1 MSYQRTH
8 ITSARGNHCINDLDV
23 MSREERIPSNIAVT
37 KISTLMLRFVKLMNF
52 IGKTRLITLDTIIL
66 ASKKLSYFGLPPKL
80 KVKLATLKMSYFN

>member
-37 KISTLMLRFVKLMNF
+37 KISTLMLRFVKLLNF
-52 IGKTRLITLDTIIL
+52 IGETRLIILDTIIL
-66 ASKKLSYFGLPPKL
+66 ARKKFHTFELIR
-80 KVKLATLKMSYFN
+80 